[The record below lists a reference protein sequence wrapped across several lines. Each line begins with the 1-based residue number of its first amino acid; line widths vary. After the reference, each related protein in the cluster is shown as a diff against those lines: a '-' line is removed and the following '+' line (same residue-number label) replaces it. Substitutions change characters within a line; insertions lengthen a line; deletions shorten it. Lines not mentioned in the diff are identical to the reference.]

1 MIEYNQNQLTIRI
14 PISGMQ
20 ELHAYQKGILGVL
33 SEIDIDNASLGL
45 EDHLKRVYQLLS
57 HLLLDEEFLNRHEN
71 LLTEYRELVM
81 NCAGKIVD

>member
-1 MIEYNQNQLTIRI
+1 MIEYNQNQLTIRV

-20 ELHAYQKGILGVL
+20 ELHAYQKSILAVL

-57 HLLLDEEFLNRHEN
+57 HLLLDEEFLNRHES
-71 LLTEYRELVM
+71 R
-81 NCAGKIVD
+81 

>member
-1 MIEYNQNQLTIRI
+1 MQLITYKSIFVPNKVINSYDRIQLTIRI

-57 HLLLDEEFLNRHEN
+57 HLLLDEEFLNRHGA
-71 LLTEYRELVM
+71 VQ
-81 NCAGKIVD
+81 